1 MRGFLNLF
9 STVGKVGVI
18 GSLIGFL
25 AGMVAVFIVSPVA
38 GVVFTLL
45 GLGVYYL
52 VYALVFKQVV
62 KQKALTATGEEAEAR
77 ILEVT
82 DTAVTVNERYPQ
94 IKLLLEVHPKTGE
107 PYQVKIKTLI
117 NRMEIPQFQAGVMV
131 PVVINPKNRKEVA
144 VGTRT
149 RGTGDS
155 GMAGA
160 MTNAMTNG
168 DAGAMSPEQIETLK
182 VTLQEADKVSQ
193 EIIATGEEAPAKI
206 ALANWMGVYLNGNNP
221 LMHFMLEVMPAGR
234 PSFMAEATGVI
245 AEASV
250 PRYQPGETITVKFDP
265 KDLTRV
271 ALFHS

>member
-1 MRGFLNLF
+1 M
-9 STVGKVGVI
+9 
-18 GSLIGFL
+18 
-25 AGMVAVFIVSPVA
+25 
-38 GVVFTLL
+38 
-45 GLGVYYL
+45 
-52 VYALVFKQVV
+52 V
-62 KQKALTATGEEAEAR
+62 KQKALTSTGEEAEAR

-107 PYQVKIKTLI
+107 PYQVAIKTLI
-117 NRMEIPQFQAGVMV
+117 NRMEIPQFQAGVTV

-144 VGTRT
+144 IGTRT
-149 RGTGDS
+149 GGTGDS

-160 MTNAMTNG
+160 MANAMTGG
-168 DAGAMSPEQIETLK
+168 DAGAGAMSPEQIETLK
-182 VTLQEADKVSQ
+182 VTLQEADKASE

-206 ALANWMGVYLNGNNP
+206 ALPNWMGVYLNGNNP
-221 LMHFMLEVMPAGR
+221 LMHFMLEVMPVGR

>member
-182 VTLQEADKVSQ
+182 AKLQEADKVSQ